1 MTSIDSASSRYSAP
15 IDPNPQRQTTWEKT
29 AQKLGSALDSAE
41 QNLLKAFSF
50 ADDKSAAFQNF
61 AHQMGISGKATL
73 SGLQMLLQIRY
84 DKAKQAFQTLS
95 QILFGKNDTE
105 QRVIDKIGR

>member
-1 MTSIDSASSRYSAP
+1 MTSVQASQNQAAL
-15 IDPNPQRQTTWEKT
+15 IDPNPQRDTAWEKS

-50 ADDKSAAFQNF
+50 GDDKSQAFQDF
-61 AHQMGISGKATL
+61 AHKMGISGTATL
-73 SGLQMLLQIRY
+73 SSLQMLLQIRY

-105 QRVIDKIGR
+105 QKIIDKIGR

>member
-1 MTSIDSASSRYSAP
+1 MTSVQSSNGALV
-15 IDPNPQRQTTWEKT
+15 DPNPMRDTAWEKS
-29 AQKLGSALDSAE
+29 AQKLGSALDTAE

-50 ADDKSAAFQNF
+50 GDDKSKAFQDF
-61 AHQMGISGKATL
+61 AHKMGISGNATL

-95 QILFGKNDTE
+95 QILFGKNETE
-105 QRVIDKIGR
+105 QKIIDKIGR

>member
-1 MTSIDSASSRYSAP
+1 MSITSVTDYPAP
-15 IDPNPQRQTTWEKT
+15 IDPNPKRTNEWEQSAT
-29 AQKLGSALDSAE
+29 KLGTALDSAE

-50 ADDKSAAFQNF
+50 ADDKSKAFQDF
-61 AHQMGISGKATL
+61 AHSMGIKGTATL
-73 SGLQMLLQIRY
+73 SSLQMLLQIRY

-105 QRVIDKIGR
+105 QKIIDKIGR